1 MSNRLIRQQDL
12 INSDILTTPLFM
24 VGLGGIGSWTA
35 ISLAKMGFNNMI
47 LWDIDIVSEENFN
60 NNYPPARVA
69 LRLKLLFLKTC
80 FG

>member
-35 ISLAKMGFNNMI
+35 ISLAKMGFNNLE
-47 LWDIDIVSEENFN
+47 LWDNDVVAEENFN
-60 NNYPPARVA
+60 NQ
-69 LRLKLLFLKTC
+69 F
-80 FG
+80 